1 MSTDLHSPEHPPFPR
16 DAELLRDPKRQ
27 PTEHEK
33 YILDV
38 FMRFKT
44 FPDFDAL
51 PAPTPERKAEAVARL
66 DALAAM
72 PPDAIADQDD
82 RVLEL
87 CVIISDY
94 PELFGQMGYYLAA
107 EIMSA
112 CKTIETSEFRRAF
125 IREYIPA
132 LDNTRAYLRGLAA
145 LRRRARATNYDPT
158 NVPPGHWGTNE
169 RRAAARE
176 QMELVQGLP
185 DHAVMEKYWR
195 MVEIVSKYPDFFT
208 REQNE
213 KLRANVGIEQTWK
226 AHLAKAR
233 DDWNFYKNVVAS
245 GTVLREIVNSAV
257 KVLKEIAE
265 TRLPG

>member
-1 MSTDLHSPEHPPFPR
+1 MATDLHSPEHPPFPR
-16 DAELLRDPKRQ
+16 DAELLRDPKRA

-38 FMRFKT
+38 FMRFKS

-51 PAPTPERKAEAVARL
+51 PAPTPERKAEALGRL
-66 DALAAM
+66 DALTLM

-94 PELFGQMGYYLAA
+94 PDLFGQMGYYLAA

-125 IREYIPA
+125 VAEYLPA
-132 LDNTRAYLRGLAA
+132 LDNIRAYLRGLAA
-145 LRRRARATNYDPT
+145 LRRRARATTYELT
-158 NVPPGHWGTNE
+158 NAPAGQLGSDA

-208 REQNE
+208 AEQNA
-213 KLRANVGIEQTWK
+213 KLRSNIGIEQTWK

-245 GTVLREIVNSAV
+245 GKVLREIVNSAV
-257 KVLKEIAE
+257 KVLKEIAQ
-265 TRLPG
+265 TRCPD